1 MKTCLDCMTTTTNDD
16 LKRCNVC
23 GGQNFK
29 SGRPKTGYKMDPTEQ
44 KNGTMQME
52 KTPVKKD
59 DTSRSTAQSNVNM
72 QQGMTHDMGQID
84 YGDYTDDITVGKW
97 IITFILMAIPIVGI
111 IYAIITIAT
120 KKQSKS
126 YTNYMIAALI
136 MTAIAVVLSLV
147 LGSVLTSL
155 IVNMMYGMY

>member
-23 GGQNFK
+23 GGCNFK

-44 KNGTMQME
+44 EKGTMQME
-52 KTPVKKD
+52 KTPVRKD
-59 DTSRSTAQSNVNM
+59 VTPRSMPQSNGNM
-72 QQGMTHDMGQID
+72 QQSMTNSMGQID
-84 YGDYTDDITVGKW
+84 YGEYSDDITIGKW

-120 KKQSKS
+120 KKQSRS
-126 YTNYMIAALI
+126 YINYMIATLI
-136 MTAIAVVLSLV
+136 MTAIAIVLSLV

-155 IVNMMYGMY
+155 IVNMMYSMY

>member
-23 GGQNFK
+23 GGCNFK

-44 KNGTMQME
+44 KADNIHTEKAPVRKDEAAKRNTQQNG
-52 KTPVKKD
+52 
-59 DTSRSTAQSNVNM
+59 NM
-72 QQGMTHDMGQID
+72 QQSMPHGIGQID
-84 YGDYTDDITVGKW
+84 YGEYSDDITVGKW

-111 IYAIITIAT
+111 IYAIVTIAT
-120 KKQSKS
+120 KKQGKS

-155 IVNMMYGMY
+155 IVNMMYSMY